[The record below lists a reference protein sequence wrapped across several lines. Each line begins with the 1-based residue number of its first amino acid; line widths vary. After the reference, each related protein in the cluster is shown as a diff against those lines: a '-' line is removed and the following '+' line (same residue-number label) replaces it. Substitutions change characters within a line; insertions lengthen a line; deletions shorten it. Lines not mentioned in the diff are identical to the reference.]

1 MDSLSAGAFQEVIN
15 AGNDKQFVAMLLQ
28 MDEALVG
35 VYHLLQVDILLHDV
49 GKGIFGVI
57 FFIHADDFFQGHF
70 GLHHNGGED
79 AAREVA
85 AVGDE
90 VNVRIKAV
98 LQLFERLLDFGHML
112 VLESF
117 VDAHVV
123 VAPAEV
129 ARGARF
135 HTGAGTSGN
144 GVHHDIIVQHQMF
157 GERQQA
163 QLYAGGKAARIG
175 YVLRFAGG
183 TAVQLRQAVDEVVF
197 GRGYAVVHGEVD
209 DSQFLGH
216 VVAFEELLRVT
227 MCRTEKS
234 TSISSSGSWSVNTKS
249 VSPYSPSCTSVIL
262 LPALL
267 ELFMKTISASGWLSS
282 KRISSPAVYPAPP
295 MIPTLIISII
305 SIWFLWYN
313 N

>member
-1 MDSLSAGAFQEVIN
+1 MDSLSAGAFQEVID
-15 AGNDKQFVAMLLQ
+15 AGNDKQFVAVLLQ
-28 MDEALVG
+28 MDEATCWCLPLASG
-35 VYHLLQVDILLHDV
+35 RYSSPRC

-57 FFIHADDFFQGHF
+57 FFVHADDFFQGHF

-117 VDAHVV
+117 VDTHVV

-144 GVHHDIIVQHQMF
+144 GVHHDIIIQHQMF
-157 GERQQA
+157 G
-163 QLYAGGKAARIG
+163 
-175 YVLRFAGG
+175 
-183 TAVQLRQAVDEVVF
+183 
-197 GRGYAVVHGEVD
+197 
-209 DSQFLGH
+209 
-216 VVAFEELLRVT
+216 
-227 MCRTEKS
+227 
-234 TSISSSGSWSVNTKS
+234 
-249 VSPYSPSCTSVIL
+249 
-262 LPALL
+262 
-267 ELFMKTISASGWLSS
+267 
-282 KRISSPAVYPAPP
+282 KR
-295 MIPTLIISII
+295 
-305 SIWFLWYN
+305 
-313 N
+313 

>member
-129 ARGARF
+129 ARGTRF
-135 HTGAGTSGN
+135 HSGTRTSGD
-144 GVHHDIIVQHQMF
+144 GIHHDVIIQH
-157 GERQQA
+157 
-163 QLYAGGKAARIG
+163 
-175 YVLRFAGG
+175 
-183 TAVQLRQAVDEVVF
+183 
-197 GRGYAVVHGEVD
+197 
-209 DSQFLGH
+209 
-216 VVAFEELLRVT
+216 
-227 MCRTEKS
+227 
-234 TSISSSGSWSVNTKS
+234 
-249 VSPYSPSCTSVIL
+249 
-262 LPALL
+262 
-267 ELFMKTISASGWLSS
+267 
-282 KRISSPAVYPAPP
+282 
-295 MIPTLIISII
+295 
-305 SIWFLWYN
+305 
-313 N
+313 

>member
-183 TAVQLRQAVDEVVF
+183 TAVQLRQAVDEVVL

-227 MCRTEKS
+227 MCRTEKEY
-234 TSISSSGSWSVNTKS
+234 VDFFQR
-249 VSPYSPSCTSVIL
+249 
-262 LPALL
+262 
-267 ELFMKTISASGWLSS
+267 ELVGKYQVCF
-282 KRISSPAVYPAPP
+282 AVQSFVYVGNFVAGVA
-295 MIPTLIISII
+295 
-305 SIWFLWYN
+305 
-313 N
+313 

>member
-135 HTGAGTSGN
+135 HTAP
-144 GVHHDIIVQHQMF
+144 
-157 GERQQA
+157 
-163 QLYAGGKAARIG
+163 
-175 YVLRFAGG
+175 VLP
-183 TAVQLRQAVDEVVF
+183 VM
-197 GRGYAVVHGEVD
+197 
-209 DSQFLGH
+209 
-216 VVAFEELLRVT
+216 AFT
-227 MCRTEKS
+227 M
-234 TSISSSGSWSVNTKS
+234 ISSFSIRCLASGSR
-249 VSPYSPSCTSVIL
+249 PSCMQVAKQPDWLRASL
-262 LPALL
+262 CRWHGGSAPA
-267 ELFMKTISASGWLSS
+267 G
-282 KRISSPAVYPAPP
+282 RR
-295 MIPTLIISII
+295 
-305 SIWFLWYN
+305 
-313 N
+313 

>member
-135 HTGAGTSGN
+135 HTAP
-144 GVHHDIIVQHQMF
+144 
-157 GERQQA
+157 
-163 QLYAGGKAARIG
+163 
-175 YVLRFAGG
+175 VLP
-183 TAVQLRQAVDEVVF
+183 VM
-197 GRGYAVVHGEVD
+197 
-209 DSQFLGH
+209 
-216 VVAFEELLRVT
+216 AFT
-227 MCRTEKS
+227 M
-234 TSISSSGSWSVNTKS
+234 ISSFSIRCLASGSR
-249 VSPYSPSCTSVIL
+249 PSCMQVAKQPGLATCF
-262 LPALL
+262 ALQVARR
-267 ELFMKTISASGWLSS
+267 FSSG
-282 KRISSPAVYPAPP
+282 RP
-295 MIPTLIISII
+295 
-305 SIWFLWYN
+305 
-313 N
+313 

>member
-1 MDSLSAGAFQEVIN
+1 M
-15 AGNDKQFVAMLLQ
+15 
-28 MDEALVG
+28 
-35 VYHLLQVDILLHDV
+35 
-49 GKGIFGVI
+49 
-57 FFIHADDFFQGHF
+57 
-70 GLHHNGGED
+70 
-79 AAREVA
+79 
-85 AVGDE
+85 
-90 VNVRIKAV
+90 
-98 LQLFERLLDFGHML
+98 
-112 VLESF
+112 
-117 VDAHVV
+117 
-123 VAPAEV
+123 
-129 ARGARF
+129 
-135 HTGAGTSGN
+135 
-144 GVHHDIIVQHQMF
+144 
-157 GERQQA
+157 
-163 QLYAGGKAARIG
+163 
-175 YVLRFAGG
+175 LRFAGG

-216 VVAFEELLRVT
+216 VVAFEELLRVA
-227 MCRTEKS
+227 MCRTEKEYVDFFQRELV
-234 TSISSSGSWSVNTKS
+234 GNTKS

>member
-1 MDSLSAGAFQEVIN
+1 
-15 AGNDKQFVAMLLQ
+15 
-28 MDEALVG
+28 
-35 VYHLLQVDILLHDV
+35 
-49 GKGIFGVI
+49 
-57 FFIHADDFFQGHF
+57 
-70 GLHHNGGED
+70 
-79 AAREVA
+79 
-85 AVGDE
+85 
-90 VNVRIKAV
+90 
-98 LQLFERLLDFGHML
+98 ML

>member
-144 GVHHDIIVQHQMF
+144 GV
-157 GERQQA
+157 
-163 QLYAGGKAARIG
+163 
-175 YVLRFAGG
+175 
-183 TAVQLRQAVDEVVF
+183 
-197 GRGYAVVHGEVD
+197 
-209 DSQFLGH
+209 
-216 VVAFEELLRVT
+216 T
-227 MCRTEKS
+227 M
-234 TSISSSGSWSVNTKS
+234 ISSFSIRCLASGSR
-249 VSPYSPSCTSVIL
+249 PSCMQVAKQPGLATCF
-262 LPALL
+262 ALQVARR
-267 ELFMKTISASGWLSS
+267 FSSG
-282 KRISSPAVYPAPP
+282 RP
-295 MIPTLIISII
+295 
-305 SIWFLWYN
+305 
-313 N
+313 